1 MRARCLQA
9 QRRTELLPRL
19 LLQQPGHLP
28 QHATDVGPRP
38 AVSDPLR
45 RRLLSRVRT
54 FHQHD
59 EHFDHQGRERVLHDC
74 GRQGLGRAKLRAVSS
89 GSAPP
94 LGAAP
99 DRRHRWQNARARSG
113 WIPGVK
119 AEFEFELRSSFGKR
133 PWRELR
139 ILARCVA
146 GPRSPKSEA
155 EVGWQICPSDRR
167 LATRFSST
175 EAEGCF
181 YCLPIWQR
189 GGTSSE
195 SSSIRD
201 HWSDRSV
208 ACSVQCV

>member
-1 MRARCLQA
+1 MNSSGPPRSSPIGRLFDSAVQSLGQCTGLADKARHEEAAARGMTASLGDIPCL
-9 QRRTELLPRL
+9 TGCPRSPISAPYS
-19 LLQQPGHLP
+19 QK
-28 QHATDVGPRP
+28 
-38 AVSDPLR
+38 
-45 RRLLSRVRT
+45 
-54 FHQHD
+54 F
-59 EHFDHQGRERVLHDC
+59 
-74 GRQGLGRAKLRAVSS
+74 RAVSS

-119 AEFEFELRSSFGKR
+119 AKFEFELRSSFGKR

-181 YCLPIWQR
+181 YCLPTWQR